1 MVTTIIDIPG
11 YRVCTPLYDGSRT
24 VVYRAFRKTDSL
36 AVVIKLLKNPYPSF
50 QELVQFRNQY
60 TIVKNFNF
68 PGIIQA
74 HSLEPFENSYALVME
89 DFGGISIKNYF
100 THIETRNIRF
110 LQEFLQIAI
119 ALCDILDELHRHRV
133 IHKDIKPANILINQD
148 TKQVKLIDFSIASL
162 LPKEAQEIKSPNVL
176 EGTLAYISPEQT
188 GRMNRGIDYRSDFY
202 SLGVTFYELLTRQ
215 LPFQSDEPMELV
227 HFHIA
232 KTAEPIKNPAIPQV
246 IADIVMKLMA
256 KNAEDRYQSALG
268 LKHDLEK
275 CLSQLHKLGH
285 EIREITYFEIGKR
298 DTCDRFLIPEKLY
311 GRENEVQELLAAFD
325 RSAGISHN
333 YPHDYHHS
341 DSLGGKTNVKPLN
354 LSQQTKLGSQGKAE
368 LILVAGFSGIGKT
381 AIVNEVH
388 KPIVQQ
394 RGYFIKGKFDQFNR
408 NIPLDAFVQ
417 AFRDLIGQLLCE
429 SDAQLQSWKLRI
441 LEALG
446 ENAQVIIDVIPEL
459 AQIIGEQSPAPEL
472 SGTAA
477 QNRFNLLFQKFIQV
491 FTKPEHPLVM
501 FLDDLQWADSASLNL
516 IQLLMAESGTG
527 YLLMIGAY
535 RDNEVFAAH
544 PLMLTLDAIA
554 KTGTKINTITLKP
567 LSESSLNQLVADT
580 LKSAITLVQPLTKL
594 VYQKTQGNPFFA
606 TQFLKA
612 LHQEQLITFD
622 PQARHWQCDIARVR
636 EAALTDD
643 VVEFMA
649 LQLQKLPEATQNVLK
664 LAACIGNQFDLNT
677 LAIVAEESTID
688 MATALWSALQEG
700 LILSKSEIYKF
711 YIGEVV
717 ENVQVNTEIA
727 DYKFLHDRVQQ
738 AAYSLIPE
746 AEKPATHLKIGQLLF
761 NESSTYTNNAT
772 IFEIVNQLNLGRQLI
787 QELPAIWQLAELNV
801 TAGRQAKQS
810 TAYSSAVDYFQTAI
824 QLLTASVWERDYSLA
839 LSLYT
844 DIIEATYLNGDFER
858 MEQLL
863 SELQK
868 QAKNNLDL
876 IKAQEIQ
883 IEALVA
889 QGKLRESLNL
899 GLGILAQFGIKFP
912 ETPTLEDYTTALQRA
927 RQAIGDRVA
936 ALQEHYQSAELIDL
950 PLATD
955 EQAIA
960 VMRVLVKLAAPAF
973 LASPPLYPLLPY
985 CGVELS
991 ARVGISGAST
1001 YLFACYGLLHCAILN
1016 DYRAGYEFGQLALA
1030 LCNKLADQEFQARA
1044 FLMNG
1049 LFITHWT
1056 GHLRDSLPQLQ
1067 SGYTTGLDTGDSAYT
1082 SYSAYSYCFFAYF
1095 SGQPLPEL
1103 IPEIERYKQV
1113 IQRLNQGTIL
1123 NYHNIYHQ
1131 IVLNL
1136 SGESH
1141 CSISTLVGDV
1151 YNEAEMLPLH
1161 QSANDYVALAILF
1174 INKLILSVWFGN
1186 WEIALENSEMA
1197 EKYLGGAAA
1206 VASIP
1211 LYYFYDSLTR
1221 LTYAHKLAP
1230 ADSREYNLRIQQN
1243 LEKLT
1248 TWAEYAPMNHQHKL
1262 DLVKAEQH
1270 RFLQQ
1275 NSEAIELYDRAIV
1288 GAKEN
1293 GYLQEEA
1300 FANELAAKFY
1310 LDWGKEKVAAG
1321 YMQEA
1326 YYCYTR
1332 WGAKAKI
1339 AHLEENYPQLLAAI
1353 LQVPTFPFNHEG
1365 TIASTVMRSV
1375 TNVSSTH
1382 NSWLD
1387 FPVVMK
1393 AAQAISQEIAL
1404 DKLLATLMQTTIAA
1418 AGAEIGRLIL
1428 RQDKQWF
1435 VVAQANAQ
1443 QTQRLEIPLGEF
1455 AEIPQSLIYTVARSQ
1470 ETAVFENLSALVRF
1484 AGDRYISSQQ
1494 PKSVLCTPISQQGKV
1509 IGILYLEN
1517 NLTVG
1522 AFTSDRLQV
1531 IQLLTTQAAISL
1543 ENAQLYCQ
1551 LEEYSHTLEQKVSQ
1565 RTQELTQKATQ
1576 LELTLQELQRTQTQL
1591 IQSEK
1596 MSSLGQLVAGIAHE
1610 INNPVNFIHGN
1621 INHVKQYMQDLL
1633 YLVNI
1638 SQQSNSHPIQTSE
1651 LVTEIDLDFIQEDLP
1666 KTLKSM
1672 EVGTERIR
1680 EIVLSLRTFSRMD
1693 EAEFKKVDIH
1703 TGIDSTIM
1711 ILQHR
1716 LKETSERPAIQI
1728 IKNYNKL
1735 PLVECYAGQ
1744 LNQVFMNILT
1754 NAIDAITEK
1763 NSKLHFAEIATTPNQ
1778 ITIRTLVIDNDWIEI
1793 AIADNGIG
1801 IPEKVK
1807 HKVFNPFFTTKPV
1820 GKGTGMGMSIS
1831 YQIITEKHGGKLECF
1846 SMLNQGTE
1854 FVIKIPIRQE
1864 ESKKIS
1870 TLSLI

>member
-11 YRVCTPLYDGSRT
+11 YKVSKPLYDGSRT

-74 HSLEPFENSYALVME
+74 HSLEPFQNGYALVME
-89 DFGGISIKNYF
+89 DFGGISLKDYF
-100 THIETRNIRF
+100 THLDTGHVTF

-202 SLGVTFYELLTRQ
+202 SLGVTFYELLNRK
-215 LPFQSDEPMELV
+215 LPFPSDEPMELV
-227 HFHIA
+227 HCHIA
-232 KTAEPIKNPAIPQV
+232 KTPEPIQNPAIPQV
-246 IADIVMKLMA
+246 ITDIVMKLMA

-268 LKHDLEK
+268 LKHDLAK

-285 EIREITYFEIGKR
+285 ELGEITYFEIGKR

-325 RSAGISHN
+325 RVAGIAHN
-333 YPHDYHHS
+333 YPRDYHHS
-341 DSLGGKTNVKPLN
+341 HSLSVNTNSKPLN
-354 LSQQTKLGSQGKAE
+354 LSQKTQLGSQGKAE

-408 NIPLDAFVQ
+408 NIPLDALVQ

-429 SDAQLQSWKLRI
+429 SDAQLQSWKLQI

-491 FTKPEHPLVM
+491 FTQPEHPLVM

-516 IQLLMAESGTG
+516 LQLLMAESGTG

-544 PLMLTLDAIA
+544 PFILTLDAIA

-580 LKSAITLVQPLTKL
+580 LKSAITLAQPLTKL

-606 TQFLKA
+606 TQFIKA
-612 LHQEQLITFD
+612 LYQEQLITFD

-649 LQLQKLPEATQNVLK
+649 LQLQKLPKATQNVLK
-664 LAACIGNQFDLNT
+664 LAACIGNQFDLKT
-677 LAIVAEESTID
+677 LAIVAEESTIE

-717 ENVQVNTEIA
+717 ENIQVNTEIA

-761 NESSTYTNNAT
+761 NESRTCTNNAT

-787 QELPAIWQLAELNV
+787 RELPAIWQLAELNV

-810 TAYSSAVDYFQTAI
+810 TAYSSAVNYFQTAI
-824 QLLTASVWERDYSLA
+824 QLLAASVWERDYPLA

-844 DIIEATYLNGDFER
+844 DIIEATYLNGDFET
-858 MEQLL
+858 MERLL

-868 QAKNNLDL
+868 QAKTNLDL

-889 QGKLRESLNL
+889 QGKLLESLNL

-912 ETPTLEDYTTALQRA
+912 QTPTLEDYTTALERA

-936 ALQEHYQSAELIDL
+936 ALQKHRTTAELIDL

-973 LASPPLYPLLPY
+973 LAAPPLYPLLPY

-991 ARVGISGAST
+991 ARVGVSGASA
-1001 YLFACYGLLHCAILN
+1001 YLFACYGLLHCAMLD
-1016 DYRAGYEFGQLALA
+1016 DYKAGYEFGQLALA
-1030 LCNKLADQEFQARA
+1030 LCNKLGDQEFQARA
-1044 FLMNG
+1044 FFMNG

-1082 SYSAYSYCFFAYF
+1082 GYSAYSYCCYAYF
-1095 SGQPLPEL
+1095 LGQPLPNL
-1103 IPEIERYKQV
+1103 LPEMERYQQALQK
-1113 IQRLNQGTIL
+1113 LNQGAIL
-1123 NYHNIYHQ
+1123 NYHNIYYQ

-1136 SGESH
+1136 LGESN
-1141 CSISTLVGDV
+1141 SICTLAGDI

-1161 QSANDYVALAILF
+1161 QSANDYVALVILF
-1174 INKLILSVWFGN
+1174 INKLILNFWFGN
-1186 WEIALENSEMA
+1186 WEIALEASNMA

-1230 ADSREYNLRIQQN
+1230 ADSSEYNLRIEQN

-1248 TWAEYAPMNHQHKL
+1248 TWAKYAPMNHQHKL

-1275 NSEAIELYDRAIV
+1275 NSAAIELYDKAIV

-1300 FANELAAKFY
+1300 LANELAAKFY

-1332 WGAKAKI
+1332 WGAKAKV

-1353 LQVPTFPFNHEG
+1353 LQVPTLPFNYEG

-1375 TNVSSTH
+1375 TNVSSSH

-1393 AAQAISQEIAL
+1393 AAQAISQEIEL
-1404 DKLLATLMQTTIAA
+1404 EKLLATLMQTTISA

-1428 RQDKQWF
+1428 RQDKHQDKHQDKEWF
-1435 VVAQANAQ
+1435 VVAQANTQ
-1443 QTQRLEIPLGEF
+1443 QTQRLEISLGEF
-1455 AEIPQSLIYTVARSQ
+1455 EEIPQSLIYTVARSQ
-1470 ETAVFENLSALVRF
+1470 ETAVFENLSAVVQF
-1484 AGDRYISSQQ
+1484 ASDRYISSQQ
-1494 PKSVLCTPISQQGKV
+1494 PKSVLCTPISQKGKV

-1551 LEEYSHTLEQKVSQ
+1551 LEEYSHTLEQKVSE

-1576 LELTLQELQRTQTQL
+1576 LESTLQELQRTQTQL

-1621 INHVKQYMQDLL
+1621 INHLKQYMQDLL

-1638 SQQSNSHPIQTSE
+1638 SQQSNPHPVKTSE
-1651 LVTEIDLDFIQEDLP
+1651 LVSEIDIDFIQEDLP

-1716 LKETSERPAIQI
+1716 LKETSEHPAIQI
-1728 IKNYNKL
+1728 IKNYDQL

-1754 NAIDAITEK
+1754 NAIDAINEK
-1763 NSKLHFAEIATTPNQ
+1763 NSKLNFAEIAATPHQ

-1846 SMLNQGTE
+1846 SIPNQGTE
-1854 FVIKIPIRQE
+1854 FVIKIPIHQ
-1864 ESKKIS
+1864 
-1870 TLSLI
+1870 